1 MSLLAR
7 KIRLIM
13 KLRKCGITDT
23 AVLSAIERVPREI
36 FIPPMFHDQAY
47 EDKALPIECA
57 QTISQ
62 PLVVAYMTQELRVH
76 DRHKVLEIGTG
87 SGYQA
92 AILSKLCRRVYSIER
107 HKPLLALAE
116 RRFTELRIRNLTAK
130 VADGMKGWP
139 EQAPFD
145 RIIVTAAAAE
155 APPQPLLDQL
165 AVGGILVIPM
175 GRDKAS
181 QYIYRITKS
190 AEGFAQEEL
199 MPVRFVPLLPDVAR
213 GNESEAAPAIPR
225 ASAPREDDGGEGF
238 FFSPALEPA

>member
-1 MSLLAR
+1 MTVLAR
-7 KIRLIM
+7 KIRLVM
-13 KLRKCGITDT
+13 QLRKSGITDT
-23 AVLSAIERVPREI
+23 GVLGAIERVPREA

-47 EDKALPIECA
+47 EDTALPIGRG

-62 PLVVAYMTQELRVH
+62 PLVVAAMTQELRVN

-92 AILSKLCRRVYSIER
+92 AILAKLCRRVYSIER

-116 RRFTELRIRNLTAK
+116 QRLSSLRIRNITCKA
-130 VADGMKGWP
+130 ADGMRGWT

-145 RIIVTAAAAE
+145 RIIVTAAAGTE
-155 APPQPLLDQL
+155 APQPLLDQMSL
-165 AVGGILVIPM
+165 GGIMIIPM

-181 QYIYRITKS
+181 QFIYRVTREE
-190 AEGFAQEEL
+190 EGHRYERL

-213 GNESEAAPAIPR
+213 DETDTVI
-225 ASAPREDDGGEGF
+225 DDTAEEISHAGF
-238 FFSPALEPA
+238 AFQTA